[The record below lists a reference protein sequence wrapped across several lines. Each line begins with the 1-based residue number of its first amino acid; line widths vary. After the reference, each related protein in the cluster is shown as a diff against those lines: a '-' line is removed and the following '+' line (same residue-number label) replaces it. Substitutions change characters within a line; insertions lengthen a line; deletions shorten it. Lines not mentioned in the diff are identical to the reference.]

1 MASSKVAVRSTKKDK
16 DAAKYVCTRCGR
28 TFARQ
33 RGYFPASHSPIFAK
47 NNGYLCVCA
56 ECVDSM
62 FEQYSRDL
70 GGDANAARRI
80 CMKFDIYWNF
90 ELFDA
95 LKKLSP
101 SGSQIRSYISKLN
114 LYKYTGK
121 TFDHTLSEEAAAE
134 AEAKRAAKEREAEL
148 ATQSNVADSTEVER
162 GYRMDDVLPP
172 TEETIR
178 FWGEGYT
185 WAEYR
190 ELQERFERWTDGVPT
205 QDLGAGAETLYRQ
218 ICVLELIIKKN
229 ANAGKPIEQAVNQ
242 LNNLIGSVNAKPT
255 QIAKTDDSDDT
266 FDGLPIGVGIRIYEN
281 SEPIPRPRP
290 EYQDCDGI
298 IRYVLIWVFG
308 HLCKLFHI
316 KNAYSKLYEEEMERL
331 RVERPDIADED
342 DEDLIYDVF
351 GDLKREGNN

>member
-1 MASSKVAVRSTKKDK
+1 MASKVAVKPAKKER
-16 DAAKYVCTRCGR
+16 DAAKYMCTRCGR

-33 RGYFPASHSPIFAK
+33 RGYFSTSHSPLFAK
-47 NNGYLCVCA
+47 NGGYLCVCT
-56 ECVDSM
+56 ECVDAM
-62 FEQYSRDL
+62 FEQYSREL
-70 GGDANAARRI
+70 GGDVNAAKRI

-95 LKKLSP
+95 LKKVSQN
-101 SGSQIRSYISKLN
+101 GSQIRSYIAKLN

-134 AEAKRAAKEREAEL
+134 AEAKRAAKEKERAEAVATVVEAE
-148 ATQSNVADSTEVER
+148 EER
-162 GYRMDDVLPP
+162 GYRVDDVPQP
-172 TEETIR
+172 TDDVIK

-185 WAEYR
+185 WSEYR
-190 ELQERFERWTDGVPT
+190 ELQERFERWTGGMSADE
-205 QDLGAGAETLYRQ
+205 LGAGAETLYRQ

-229 ANAGKPIEQAVNQ
+229 ASMGKPVEQSINQ

-255 QIAKTDDSDDT
+255 QIAKVDDSDES

-281 SEPIPRPRP
+281 SEPIPKPRP

-298 IRYVLIWVFG
+298 VRYILIWVFG

-342 DEDLIYDVF
+342 DEDLLYDVF
-351 GDLKREGNN
+351 GDLKRENNQ